1 MGEELAGVFEKNEKK
16 NKTTSVYRLYRL
28 RPIQNGRKRIKIKT
42 MTEICQ
48 ISQARVF
55 VAMRIEFN
63 LRRNL
68 QFYRFRTFYSGQ
80 SKTHQNVSVDANR
93 SMFFQ

>member
-16 NKTTSVYRLYRL
+16 NKTTSVYRL

-63 LRRNL
+63 LRRNV
-68 QFYRFRTFYSGQ
+68 QFYRFRTFYCGQ

-93 SMFFQ
+93 

>member
-1 MGEELAGVFEKNEKK
+1 MGEELADVFEKNEEK
-16 NKTTSVYRLYRL
+16 NKTASVYRLYRL

-63 LRRNL
+63 VRRN
-68 QFYRFRTFYSGQ
+68 
-80 SKTHQNVSVDANR
+80 V
-93 SMFFQ
+93 